1 MNPQGGHREEVKQ
14 ICKTSVHFG
23 GQPELKIWEQA
34 MLENKKVNPA
44 YNMFL
49 NKLLE
54 VEFKPT
60 PETLAIIWED
70 WNKECKAHQQQAC
83 SRGIIRIITEL
94 KHTPNAGRGMCPFR
108 KRLSMDKDCIF
119 NEIVGLV

>member
-1 MNPQGGHREEVKQ
+1 
-14 ICKTSVHFG
+14 
-23 GQPELKIWEQA
+23 

-44 YNMFL
+44 HKTFL
-49 NKLLE
+49 NKPFE
-54 VEFKPT
+54 VEFEPT

-108 KRLSMDKDCIF
+108 KRLSMDKACVF
-119 NEIVGLV
+119 NEIVGLVQCKQTMTQSKCQCDRQGLDGNEND